1 VGATTV
7 GATIEGG
14 ATGKIGLTPAL
25 LSCVAPSGI
34 ASPSSDT
41 SPDAPGVESGEALPG
56 LAAVA
61 PGGTATQP
69 VFSGGEAEEIG
80 DPAEMPAVPP
90 PSKIEFES
98 GVPIE

>member
-1 VGATTV
+1 MVGPTMA
-7 GATIEGG
+7 GG

-34 ASPSSDT
+34 APPLSAASPGV
-41 SPDAPGVESGEALPG
+41 PGVESGEALPG
-56 LAAVA
+56 LAAAV